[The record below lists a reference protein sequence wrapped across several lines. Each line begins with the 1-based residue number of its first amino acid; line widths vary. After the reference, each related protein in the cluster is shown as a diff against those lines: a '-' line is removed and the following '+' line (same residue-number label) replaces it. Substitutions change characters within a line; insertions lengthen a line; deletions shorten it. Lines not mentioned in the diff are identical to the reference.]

1 MYKYS
6 ILFLLI
12 ILVSCKDKREKTSPV
27 LKTITES
34 VYASG
39 AVKSNQQYQILAG
52 VNGKIEKI
60 FVAEGQEVEAGTK
73 LFLISNNIQQY
84 TENNAKLNAEN
95 ASLAANQSRLVEA
108 EQQVNWQLNKLKLDS
123 SLYYRQLAL
132 FKQQVGSQLDLEQK
146 ELNYQNAKTAY
157 LSARVRRDE
166 LIKLIKLQA
175 KQSVNNLKISQQQA
189 SDFEVKSL
197 FKGTI
202 YQIYKNVGEVVT
214 AQTPIGLIGD
224 SRLFTLEMQVDE
236 NDIFKINL
244 NQEVLITMDSYKG
257 QVFKAIVNRISP
269 MMNDKNKTFLVEA
282 AFTVGPPKVYP
293 NITFEANILVQHKE
307 KALLIPRNYLVS
319 DSVVIKENGEQ
330 VLVQTGLKDLQM
342 VEILSGLNETDV
354 IVKP

>member
-60 FVAEGQEVEAGTK
+60 FVAEGQEVEAGSK
-73 LFLISNNIQQY
+73 LFLMSNSIQQY

-95 ASLAANQSRLVEA
+95 ASLAANQSRLVEV
-108 EQQVNWQLNKLKLDS
+108 EQQVNWQFNKLKFDS

-132 FKQQVGSQLDLEQK
+132 FKQQVGSQLELEQK

-157 LSARVRRDE
+157 LSAKVRRDE
-166 LIKLIKLQA
+166 LAKLIKLQA

-202 YQIYKNVGEVVT
+202 YQINKKVGEVVT

-269 MMNDKNKTFLVEA
+269 IMNDKNKTFLVEA
-282 AFTVGPPKVYP
+282 DFTVGPPKVYP
-293 NITFEANILVQHKE
+293 NITFEANILVQRKE
-307 KALLIPRNYLVS
+307 KALLIPRNYLIN
-319 DSVVIKENGEQ
+319 DSTVVKENGEQ

-342 VEILSGLNETDV
+342 VEILSGLNEADV

>member
-73 LFLISNNIQQY
+73 LFLMSNSIQQY

-95 ASLAANQSRLVEA
+95 ASLAANQSRLVEV
-108 EQQVNWQLNKLKLDS
+108 EQQVNWQFNKLKLDS

-132 FKQQVGSQLDLEQK
+132 FKQQVGSQLELEQK

-157 LSARVRRDE
+157 LSAKVRRDE
-166 LIKLIKLQA
+166 LAKLIKLQA

-202 YQIYKNVGEVVT
+202 YQINKKVGEVVT

-257 QVFKAIVNRISP
+257 EVFKAIVNRISP
-269 MMNDKNKTFLVEA
+269 IMNDKNKTFLVEA
-282 AFTVGPPKVYP
+282 DFTVGPPKVYP
-293 NITFEANILVQHKE
+293 NITFEANILVQRKE
-307 KALLIPRNYLVS
+307 KALLIPRNYLIN
-319 DSVVIKENGEQ
+319 DSMVVKENGEQ

-342 VEILSGLNETDV
+342 VEILSGLNEADV

>member
-60 FVAEGQEVEAGTK
+60 FVAEGQEVEAGSK
-73 LFLISNNIQQY
+73 LFLMSNSIQQY

-95 ASLAANQSRLVEA
+95 ASLAANQSRLVEV
-108 EQQVNWQLNKLKLDS
+108 EQQVNWQFNKLKLDS

-132 FKQQVGSQLDLEQK
+132 FKQQVGSQLELEQK

-157 LSARVRRDE
+157 LSAKVRRDE
-166 LIKLIKLQA
+166 LAKLIKLQA

-202 YQIYKNVGEVVT
+202 YQINKKVGEVVT

-269 MMNDKNKTFLVEA
+269 IMNDKNKTFLVEA
-282 AFTVGPPKVYP
+282 DFTVGPPKVYP
-293 NITFEANILVQHKE
+293 NITFEANILVQRKE
-307 KALLIPRNYLVS
+307 KALLIPRNYLIN
-319 DSVVIKENGEQ
+319 DSTVVKENGEQ

-342 VEILSGLNETDV
+342 VEILSGLNEADV

>member
-73 LFLISNNIQQY
+73 LFLMSNSIQQY

-95 ASLAANQSRLVEA
+95 ASLAANQSRLVEV
-108 EQQVNWQLNKLKLDS
+108 EQQVNWQFNKLKLDS

-132 FKQQVGSQLDLEQK
+132 FKQQVGSQLELEQK

-157 LSARVRRDE
+157 LSAKVRRDE
-166 LIKLIKLQA
+166 LAKLIKLQA

-202 YQIYKNVGEVVT
+202 YQINKKVGEVVT

-269 MMNDKNKTFLVEA
+269 IMNDKNKTFLVEA
-282 AFTVGPPKVYP
+282 DFTVGPPKVYP
-293 NITFEANILVQHKE
+293 NITFEANILVQRKE
-307 KALLIPRNYLVS
+307 KALLIPRNYLIN
-319 DSVVIKENGEQ
+319 DSMVVKENGEQ

-342 VEILSGLNETDV
+342 VEILSGLNEADV